1 MTIELPRMRQQF
13 AAQAVIEELL
23 RQQSSTPPRSSFG
36 RFFGYSPLGDDSVS
50 WYLGAQGE
58 IVVGATLDAL
68 PPEWTVFHAL
78 PIGTKGADIDHLII
92 GPGGVFTINTKHHN
106 GKAVWVAGRTMMVS
120 GQKQPHI
127 PKSETEAKRVTK
139 LLTERMPQLA
149 PAQPVL
155 ALVSPK
161 SLSIKKQPETVKVLT
176 AGNLR
181 RWLLARPAV
190 MSADEVHDL
199 AAIFDDP
206 ATWPPATLPPTEN
219 AREQFDALAREVRSA
234 RLRRTLWNLLGTA
247 TLTVAAILLG
257 PPLITALFDAY
268 AASLGAGN

>member
-13 AAQAVIEELL
+13 AAQAVIDELL
-23 RQQSSTPPRSSFG
+23 RQQSATPPRTGFG

-58 IVVGATLDAL
+58 IVVGAILDAM
-68 PPEWTVFHAL
+68 PEGWTVFHAL
-78 PIGTKGADIDHLII
+78 PIGTKGADIDHLVI

-106 GKAVWVAGRTMMVS
+106 GKAVWVAGRTLMVS
-120 GQKQPHI
+120 GQKQPYI
-127 PKSETEAKRVTK
+127 RNSEFEAKRVTK
-139 LLTERMPQLA
+139 MLTERMPQLA

-190 MSADEVHDL
+190 MSAGEVQEL

-219 AREQFDALAREVRSA
+219 ALAQFNALEHEVRSA
-234 RLRRTLWNLLGTA
+234 RVRRTLWKLLGLA
-247 TLTVAAILLG
+247 AVTVAAMLFG
-257 PPLITALFDAY
+257 PPLITALF
-268 AASLGAGN
+268 AAFIAAVGAGH

>member
-1 MTIELPRMRQQF
+1 MRQQF

-23 RQQSSTPPRSSFG
+23 RQQSRTPPRTGFG
-36 RFFGYSPLGDDSVS
+36 RFFGYSPLGADSLS
-50 WYLGAQGE
+50 WYQGAQGE
-58 IVVGATLDAL
+58 IVVGAILDGM
-68 PPEWTVFHAL
+68 PPEWMVFHAV

-92 GPGGVFTINTKHHN
+92 GPGGVFTINTKHHRD
-106 GKAVWVAGRTMMVS
+106 KAVWVAGRTLMVS

-127 PKSETEAKRVTK
+127 RNSEFEAKRVTK
-139 LLTERMPQLA
+139 MLAERMPQLA

-161 SLSIKKQPETVKVLT
+161 SLSIKKPSETVKVLT
-176 AGNLR
+176 AGSLR

-190 MSADEVHDL
+190 MSAAEALEL

-219 AREQFDALAREVRSA
+219 AQERFDALTREVRSA
-234 RLRRTLWNLLGTA
+234 RVRRTLWKLLGVVA
-247 TLTVAAILLG
+247 VAALLVLVG
-257 PPLITALFDAY
+257 PQLIAALMTY
-268 AASLGAGN
+268 LSSPRG